1 MTETDISSFS
11 SNNDRESAH
20 EVNIKLDVLENL
32 EQNNLYVYSLNLLT
46 GTLTSCDFKYAKGR
60 VCFDEYMQGCQSSMF
75 YITNKYVE
83 CGSRDV
89 QIWNAE
95 DNRIKT
101 EEIPVEYIAYEADTK
116 NILALDMCK
125 ILYG

>member
-1 MTETDISSFS
+1 M
-11 SNNDRESAH
+11 
-20 EVNIKLDVLENL
+20 NICKA
-32 EQNNLYVYSLNLLT
+32 
-46 GTLTSCDFKYAKGR
+46 AK
-60 VCFDEYMQGCQSSMF
+60 SSMF

-116 NILALDMCK
+116 IF
-125 ILYG
+125 

>member
-1 MTETDISSFS
+1 MTETDISSFL

-32 EQNNLYVYSLNLLT
+32 EQNNLYVYSLNLYRNFNVL
-46 GTLTSCDFKYAKGR
+46 DFKYAKGEGY
-60 VCFDEYMQGCQSSMF
+60 VFDEYMQGCQSSMF

-95 DNRIKT
+95 DNRLKL
-101 EEIPVEYIAYEADTK
+101 K
-116 NILALDMCK
+116 KFQSNISHMKPIQK
-125 ILYG
+125 IF